1 MMGTNLISLNL
12 MLIALGAVA
21 ILFLVSTIL
30 AVVLR
35 RRPSKLNREH
45 FALRWQDLQKQCA
58 AQATWPLAVIEGD
71 KLLDDALKRLKYRGK
86 TMGERLVAAQRDI
99 SDNDSVWYGHKLRNK
114 IVHEQISLRQKDVQ
128 SALKGFRQ
136 ALKDLGAL

>member
-1 MMGTNLISLNL
+1 MGTNLVSLNL
-12 MLIALGAVA
+12 MLVALGAVL
-21 ILFLVSTIL
+21 ILFLVSAIL
-30 AVVLR
+30 AVVVR
-35 RRPSKLNREH
+35 RRPGKLNREH

-58 AQATWPLAVIEGD
+58 AQATWPLAIIEGD
-71 KLLDDALKRLKYRGK
+71 KLLDDVLKRLKYRGK
-86 TMGERLVAAQRDI
+86 TMGERLVAAQHDL
-99 SDNDSVWYGHKLRNK
+99 SDNDGVWYGHKLRNK